1 MARMVDEHIWVLGA
15 AGPPPPPTHVDAE
28 IVDALGR
35 DPQVWAIALDLLRI
49 IDEGETPDLYT
60 WPAAIAL
67 LTEYRARGGSLACPI
82 DAVAVTVRALLAAL
96 AADLDGTADRIRGEA
111 AEALRANLRAGAG
124 RLRAA
129 LGVPDPD

>member
-1 MARMVDEHIWVLGA
+1 MMDDHVWVLGT
-15 AGPPPPPTHVDAE
+15 AGPTPAPTHVDAE

-35 DPQVWAIALDLLRI
+35 DPQVWAIALDLLRVI
-49 IDEGETPDLYT
+49 EDGGAPDLYT

-67 LTEYRARGGSLACPI
+67 LTEYRARGGVLACPM

-96 AADLDGTADRIRGEA
+96 AADLDGTAARIQGEA
-111 AEALRANLRAGAG
+111 GEGLRASLRAGAG

-129 LGVPDPD
+129 LGEPDPD